1 MSANLQEVIVSARS
15 FPNVLALPVSA
26 RIGGIEIETN
36 IEELHHDSLHLTD
49 HPVESGTSIT
59 DHSYKR
65 PAEVEL
71 RCGWSNSSLKALIGI
86 VSGFFAGGSMS
97 KADYVSGV
105 YSQLLKLQ
113 QSREPFSI
121 TTSLRQYDNMLMT
134 SLAVRRDKT
143 TSSIIMVQATC
154 REVIIVN
161 TQSKQLPALESQA
174 NPASTA
180 EVDNVGGQQVI
191 TGFPAPG
198 GSVTPT
204 EW

>member
-1 MSANLQEVIVSARS
+1 MAANLQEIIVSARS
-15 FPNVLALPVSA
+15 FPNVLALPIASK
-26 RIGGIEIETN
+26 IGDIDIETSL
-36 IEELHHDSLHLTD
+36 EEVHSDTLQLTD
-49 HPVESGTSIT
+49 HPVESGASIT
-59 DHSYKR
+59 DHSFKK
-65 PAEVEL
+65 PSEVML

-86 VSGFFAGGSMS
+86 VSGFFAGGTMS

-121 TTSLRQYDNMLMT
+121 LTSLRQYDNMLLT
-134 SLAVRRDKT
+134 SLNVTRDQK
-143 TSSIIMVQATC
+143 TSSILMVQATC
-154 REVIIVN
+154 REVIIVS
-161 TQSKQLPALESQA
+161 TQSKQLPAIESQA

-180 EVDNVGGQQVI
+180 EVDNVGGQQI
-191 TGFPAPG
+191 TPGFPSPG